1 MENIVIFNFDYMIIE
16 IVKIVAPLVIAA
28 VVRVIEKKRLR
39 KKGILRDE
47 QYYKDDD
54 YLKRY

>member
-1 MENIVIFNFDYMIIE
+1 MVVE
-16 IVKIVAPLVIAA
+16 IVKIVAPLLIAA

-39 KKGILRDE
+39 KKGVLRDE
-47 QYYKDDD
+47 QYFKNDD

>member
-1 MENIVIFNFDYMIIE
+1 MESIVISNLNYMVVE
-16 IVKIVAPLVIAA
+16 IVKIVAPLLIAA

-47 QYYKDDD
+47 QYYKDDA